1 MSLFVFSISYRHLS
15 LKVILETKTTNY
27 SQASRLGQQQQKN
40 RKRVVKIED
49 SRWSYQRSDMYPE
62 RFKAGETFE
71 KNRLKGF
78 FFSGGET
85 NSDGSRKF
93 SFKLLGY
100 GSNELCS
107 LSFWLQFTD
116 LSGLF
121 SLILKAIKR
130 CFNVSKQIKKC
141 FPNQNPK
148 KKKKNKQTNN
158 NNNNTMNT
166 NIRKQGKA

>member
-148 KKKKNKQTNN
+148 KKKKKKTNKQQQQQHYEH
-158 NNNNTMNT
+158 
-166 NIRKQGKA
+166 KY

>member
-85 NSDGSRKF
+85 DGWRKF
-93 SFKLLGY
+93 SFKLSGY
-100 GSNELCS
+100 GSD
-107 LSFWLQFTD
+107 D
-116 LSGLF
+116 LMVAD
-121 SLILKAIKR
+121 I
-130 CFNVSKQIKKC
+130 
-141 FPNQNPK
+141 
-148 KKKKNKQTNN
+148 
-158 NNNNTMNT
+158 
-166 NIRKQGKA
+166 